1 MTVQP
6 TTTAAAVE
14 LHGIRVQFGPVVA
27 NDDVSFSAARGE
39 IHALLGENGAGKTTL
54 VRLLSG
60 LLQPQ
65 AGQVRVDGVQTVI
78 ADPQTAHR
86 LGIGVV
92 HQHFMLVETMT
103 VAENIAIGLP
113 GLRRWYPDLKQIA
126 RAVEAL
132 GAAHGLAIDGNARVS
147 ELSVAGQQRV
157 EIIKALYRGAR
168 ILVLDEP
175 TAVLTPQEASALFP
189 ILRSLAQAG
198 TTIIFI
204 SHKLHEVM
212 ALTDRITVLRR
223 GRVVGTLQTARTT
236 EREIAHLMVGEDV
249 ELPQLSGASV
259 ATTPLLEVSKLCL
272 RDTRGIVRLDSVDL
286 TVARGEIVG
295 VAGVDGNG
303 QQELAEAIMGL
314 VSAESGTIR
323 LAGQDLTLS
332 PVSRRIAAGM
342 AHIPEDRLRTAIF
355 ASMSVRDNVVAEL
368 AGSPD
373 FSAWGLQRPR
383 RIARYAQQVVADY
396 DVRLGSVSQPI
407 GSLSGGNQQKVV
419 LGRSLSRN
427 PDLIV
432 AVQPTRGLDIGA
444 TAFLQRQ
451 LLARRAAG
459 AGILL
464 VSTELEEV
472 MALSD
477 RIVVMFAGAVIGTLP
492 RSAYS
497 ADRLGLMMAGGA

>member
-1 MTVQP
+1 MP
-6 TTTAAAVE
+6 KAAAAVE
-14 LHGIRVQFGPVVA
+14 LRDVRVQFGAVVA
-27 NDDVSFSAARGE
+27 NDAVSFSAAPGE

-54 VRLLSG
+54 VRVLSG

-65 AGQVRVDGVQTVI
+65 AGQVLVNGVPTI
-78 ADPQTAHR
+78 LADPQTANH

-92 HQHFMLVETMT
+92 HQHFMLVDTMT

-113 GLRRWYPDLKQIA
+113 GLRRWFPDLDHIA
-126 RAVEAL
+126 RTVEAL
-132 GAAHGLAIDGNARVS
+132 GAAHGLAIDGKASVRD
-147 ELSVAGQQRV
+147 LSVAGQQRV
-157 EIIKALYRGAR
+157 EIIRALYRGAR

-175 TAVLTPQEASALFP
+175 TAVLTPQETAALFP

-223 GRVVGTLQTARTT
+223 GRVVGTLDTDKTSQP
-236 EREIAHLMVGEDV
+236 EIAHLMVGEDV
-249 ELPQLSGASV
+249 ELPKLTGASAASGAV
-259 ATTPLLEVSKLCL
+259 LEV
-272 RDTRGIVRLDSVDL
+272 RDLSYRDRRGIARLSKVSLSVG
-286 TVARGEIVG
+286 RGEIVG

-303 QQELAEAIMGL
+303 QQELAEAIVGL
-314 VSAESGTIR
+314 VSPDAGAIR
-323 LAGQDLTLS
+323 LEGKDLTKS
-332 PVSRRIAAGM
+332 SVAVRIAAGM

-368 AGSPD
+368 AGSAQ
-373 FSAWGLQRPR
+373 FASHGLQKADQ
-383 RIARYAQQVVADY
+383 ISRYAERVVADY
-396 DVRLGSVSQPI
+396 DVRLDSIAQPM
-407 GSLSGGNQQKVV
+407 GNLSGGNQQKVV
-419 LGRSLSRN
+419 LGRSLLRE
-427 PDLIV
+427 PQLIV

-451 LLARRAAG
+451 LLARREAG

-477 RIVVMFAGAVIGTLP
+477 RIVVMFGGAVVGELQ
-492 RSAYS
+492 RSAFS
-497 ADRLGLMMAGGA
+497 TERLGLMMAGAA